1 MMGAMRTTTSGLMT
15 FEEFERL
22 PDEPGKLELLE
33 GELIRMP
40 PPKRKHMNTA
50 HRLLRLLDRVV
61 EDLRRGRP
69 ELGLGDVYIEMG
81 YRMGLD
87 PGTWLVPDAS
97 ITHIG
102 QTGDDYYEGAPL
114 VAIEVASDSQ
124 SAAHLEAK
132 AEMYLSR
139 GSREVWLIFPKTRRV
154 WICRAGVSTIEVRD
168 SAIRSEVLPGVE
180 IRFEDIF

>member
-1 MMGAMRTTTSGLMT
+1 MMGAMSTITSGLLT
-15 FEEFERL
+15 FEEFERM
-22 PDEPGKLELLE
+22 PDEPGKLELLQ

-40 PPKRKHMNTA
+40 PLKRKHMNTA
-50 HRLLRLLDRVV
+50 QRLFRLLDRMV
-61 EDLRRGRP
+61 EELRRGRP

-81 YRMGLD
+81 YRMGSD
-87 PGTWLVPDAS
+87 PGTWLVPDVS
-97 ITHIG
+97 ITHAG

-114 VAIEVASDSQ
+114 AAIEVASESQ

-139 GSREVWLIFPKTRRV
+139 GSREVWLVFPKTRRV
-154 WICRAGVSTIEVRD
+154 WICRAGASTIEVRE
-168 SAIRSEVLPGVE
+168 SAIRSEVLPGAE

>member
-1 MMGAMRTTTSGLMT
+1 MRTIASGLLT
-15 FEEFERL
+15 FEEFERM

-40 PPKRKHMNTA
+40 PAKRKHMHTTQ
-50 HRLLRLLDRVV
+50 RRFLLLDRMV

-69 ELGLGDVYIEMG
+69 QLGLGDVYMVMG
-81 YRMGLD
+81 YRMGSD

-114 VAIEVASDSQ
+114 VAIEVASESQ

-139 GSREVWLIFPKTRRV
+139 GSQEVWLIFPKTRRV
-154 WICRAGVSTIEVRD
+154 WICRAGASTIEVQD
-168 SAIRSEVLPGVE
+168 NGIRSELLPGTE

>member
-1 MMGAMRTTTSGLMT
+1 MRAMSTTTSGLLT

-40 PPKRKHMNTA
+40 PAKRKHMYTTQ
-50 HRLLRLLDRVV
+50 RLFLLLTRLV

-69 ELGLGDVYIEMG
+69 ELGVGDVCIEMG
-81 YRMGLD
+81 YRMGSD
-87 PGTWLVPDAS
+87 PGTWLVPDVS
-97 ITHIG
+97 ITHAG

-114 VAIEVASDSQ
+114 VAVEVASGSQ

-139 GSREVWLIFPKTRRV
+139 GGREVWLVFPKTRRV
-154 WICRAGVSTIEVRD
+154 WICRAGASTIEVQEG
-168 SAIRSEVLPGVE
+168 AIRSEVLPGVE
-180 IRFEDIF
+180 IRLEEIF

>member
-1 MMGAMRTTTSGLMT
+1 MRAMSTTTSGLLT

-40 PPKRKHMNTA
+40 PAKRKHMYTTQ
-50 HRLLRLLDRVV
+50 RLFLLLTRLV

-69 ELGLGDVYIEMG
+69 ELGVGDVCIEMG
-81 YRMGLD
+81 YRMGSD
-87 PGTWLVPDAS
+87 PGTWLVPDVS
-97 ITHIG
+97 ITHAG

-114 VAIEVASDSQ
+114 VAVEVASGSQ

-139 GSREVWLIFPKTRRV
+139 GGREVWLIFPRTRRV
-154 WICRAGVSTIEVRD
+154 WLCRAGASTIEVQEG
-168 SAIRSEVLPGVE
+168 AIRSEVLPGVE
-180 IRFEDIF
+180 IRLEEIF

>member
-1 MMGAMRTTTSGLMT
+1 MMVAMSTTTSGLLT
-15 FEEFERL
+15 FAEFESL

-40 PPKRKHMNTA
+40 PAKRKHMNTT
-50 HRLLRLLDRVV
+50 HRLFRRLDRMV

-69 ELGLGDVYIEMG
+69 ELGLGDVYMEMG
-81 YRMGLD
+81 YRMGSD
-87 PGTWLVPDAS
+87 PGTWLVPDVS
-97 ITHIG
+97 ITHAG

-114 VAIEVASDSQ
+114 VAVEVASGSQ

-139 GSREVWLIFPKTRRV
+139 GAREVWLVFPKTHRA
-154 WICRAGVSTIEVRD
+154 WICRAGVSTIEVRE
-168 SAIRSEVLPGVE
+168 SSIRSEVLPGVE

>member
-1 MMGAMRTTTSGLMT
+1 MRAMSTTTSGLLT

-40 PPKRKHMNTA
+40 PAKRKHMYTTQ
-50 HRLLRLLDRVV
+50 RLFLLLNRMV

-69 ELGLGDVYIEMG
+69 ELGVGDVCIEMG
-81 YRMGLD
+81 YRMGSD
-87 PGTWLVPDAS
+87 PGTWLVPDVS
-97 ITHIG
+97 ITHAG

-114 VAIEVASDSQ
+114 VAVEMASESQ

-139 GSREVWLIFPKTRRV
+139 GGREVWLVFPKTRRV
-154 WICRAGVSTIEVRD
+154 WICRAGASTIEVQEG
-168 SAIRSEVLPGVE
+168 AIRSEVLPGVE
-180 IRFEDIF
+180 IRLEEIF

>member
-1 MMGAMRTTTSGLMT
+1 MMVAMSTTTSGLLT
-15 FEEFERL
+15 FAEFETL

-40 PPKRKHMNTA
+40 PAKRKHMNNA
-50 HRLLRLLDRVV
+50 HRLFRMLDRIVG
-61 EDLRRGRP
+61 DLRRGRP
-69 ELGLGDVYIEMG
+69 ELGLGDVYMETG
-81 YRMGLD
+81 YRMGSD
-87 PGTWLVPDAS
+87 PGTWLVPDVS
-97 ITHIG
+97 ITHTG

-114 VAIEVASDSQ
+114 VAIEVASESQ

-139 GSREVWLIFPKTRRV
+139 GGREVWLVFPKTRRV
-154 WICRAGVSTIEVRD
+154 WICRAGASTIEAPE

-180 IRFEDIF
+180 IRFEEIF